1 MNSPFLSK
9 FEMKR
14 DRHRFLPIAVAVLLV
29 TAGFY
34 LYAEKAESRDKGPAQ
49 PVLFSHKIHA
59 GDNQIQCQTCHS
71 YTEVS
76 THPGI
81 PSMKKCMGCHSYV
94 AGRDVEYTT
103 QGGQTINIREEI
115 NKVKGYWRRQEPI
128 PWVKVTGMYGTTSA
142 GMPEFVH
149 FNHKRHIKRGFE
161 CSTCHGEVEKMDVVH
176 KAKDL
181 TMGFCISCHEENADN
196 EEHKTELKDC
206 LTCHY

>member
-1 MNSPFLSK
+1 MT
-9 FEMKR
+9 
-14 DRHRFLPIAVAVLLV
+14 VLLV

-34 LYAEKAESRDKGPAQ
+34 LYAETAESSDKGPAQ

-76 THPGI
+76 PHPGI
-81 PSMKKCMGCHSYV
+81 PSVQKCMGCHSYV

-128 PWVKVTGMYGTTSA
+128 PWVRVTGMYGTTSA
-142 GMPEFVH
+142 GMPEFVR

>member
-1 MNSPFLSK
+1 MNREK
-9 FEMKR
+9 QG
-14 DRHRFLPIAVAVLLV
+14 FLPIAITVLLL

-34 LYAEKAESRDKGPAQ
+34 LYAETAQSSDKGPVQ

-76 THPGI
+76 RHPGI
-81 PSMKKCMGCHSYV
+81 PSVQKCMGCHSYV

-142 GMPEFVH
+142 GMPEFVR

-176 KAKDL
+176 KAKDM

-196 EEHKTELKDC
+196 EQHKTELKDC